1 MLKDFTANRESR
13 VVMEDRLWRL
23 YFKRAVE
30 QKERS
35 VISLIPIVDQCDGGA
50 NKTNMIAA
58 IMWDQ
63 SCSEP
68 TARKM
73 LDRYQ
78 DRGLIAYVRDQTNGT
93 RILYS
98 IPGDVQQS
106 LRVIEEL
113 TPIIV
118 AVTVAQ
124 KAAPDD
130 FMAGESLLPDH
141 AKTIYFNARNPRNV
155 RVLQSQIVAKVK
167 AIKESKKCLEIA

>member
-1 MLKDFTANRESR
+1 MLRDFAANRESR
-13 VVMEDRLWRL
+13 TVMEDRLWRL
-23 YFKRAVE
+23 YFQRAVE
-30 QKERS
+30 CEERS
-35 VISLIPIVDQCDGGA
+35 VMSLVPVVDQCEGGA
-50 NKTNMIAA
+50 NKTNMTAA
-58 IMWDQ
+58 IMVDQ

-73 LDRYQ
+73 LDRYR
-78 DRGLIAYVRDQTNGT
+78 DRGLIACVRDQENGT
-93 RILYS
+93 RMLYS
-98 IPGDVQQS
+98 IPDDVQQS

-130 FMAGESLLPDH
+130 FLAGELLLPDH
-141 AKTIYFNARNPRNV
+141 AKSIYFNARNPRNV

-167 AIKESKKCLEIA
+167 AIKESKKCMEPA